1 MNAASG
7 LPGRTTGRGDAH
19 NRIPQPAPGE
29 TLPRG
34 APDYRR
40 AAARVKDASGAAMR
54 PGSARSLTRAL
65 CSHEHGTCAGKGE
78 PTGQSATPCKPR
90 TTPETA
96 GRNPLD
102 TGPLLQG

>member
-1 MNAASG
+1 M
-7 LPGRTTGRGDAH
+7 
-19 NRIPQPAPGE
+19 QPAGCPAGRPAVGTHTTAYRNQHPGE
-29 TLPRG
+29 TLPRS

-40 AAARVKDASGAAMR
+40 AATRVKDASGAAMR

-78 PTGQSATPCKPR
+78 PTGQSATPCKPC